1 MELRGATLVH
11 VPAALN
17 RASVSA
23 MRDAIAGASADSGS
37 RAIVLRGSNP
47 RTFCSGVDFVALA
60 AGEDPAE
67 AVEAFAACLQSIRR
81 CSKPV
86 ICLVEGNAD
95 GGGVGIAAAADLVI
109 ATSDA
114 SFALPELLFG
124 LTPAVVLPFLA
135 ERVSLQ
141 KLRWLALSSDRVGAF
156 AAVELGLVDRVEPA
170 DRCVPAIE
178 SCLKRL
184 TRVSPDAAA
193 AWKRSTLTPPAI
205 GSSDAIETTVR
216 RLRSTETIER
226 FRRFVEDGEP
236 PWAAER
242 S

>member
-1 MELRGATLVH
+1 MELNGATLVR
-11 VPAALN
+11 VPAVLN
-17 RASVSA
+17 RASVGA
-23 MRDAIAGASADSGS
+23 LRDAVATASADAASS
-37 RAIVLRGSNP
+37 AIVLRGSDVG
-47 RTFCSGVDFVALA
+47 TFCRGVDFAALA

-67 AVEAFAACLQSIRR
+67 AVEMFAACLQSLRR

-86 ICLVEGNAD
+86 VCLVEGNAD
-95 GGGVGIAAAADLVI
+95 GGGVGIAAAADFVI
-109 ATSDA
+109 ATFDA

-141 KLRWLALSSDRVGAF
+141 KLRWLALSSDRIGAL

-170 DRCVPAIE
+170 DRCGPAIE
-178 SCLKRL
+178 SCIKRL

-193 AWKRSTLTPPAI
+193 AWKRLTLTAPAI
-205 GSSDAIETTVR
+205 GSSDGVAATLHTLR
-216 RLRSTETIER
+216 RADIVER
-226 FRRFVEDGEP
+226 LRRFVEDGEP
-236 PWAAER
+236 PWAMER